1 MPFKFY
7 LYAFVFIGLIAGVL
21 GVIYSYNSAIAR
33 AKTLEADVATLQ
45 SSLAKS
51 EGANADLIKRHA
63 ELQLAFEKNRRER
76 NAITAKWEQTNAKLQ
91 QAIRTDPKSVE
102 WANTPIPAAVLAS
115 LQPTAAAA
123 NNVSTGK
130 TAGAQS
136 PAHANPVARTE
147 RGN

>member
-76 NAITAKWEQTNAKLQ
+76 NAISAKWEQTNAKLQ
-91 QAIRTDPKSVE
+91 QAMRTDPKSVE
-102 WANTPIPAAVLAS
+102 WANTPIPAAVLNS
-115 LQPTAAAA
+115 LRNATSAGGNGAGKATAA
-123 NNVSTGK
+123 N
-130 TAGAQS
+130 S
-136 PAHANPVARTE
+136 PATTNPNTGINRHD
-147 RGN
+147 